1 MNKKILLIFTLLM
14 IGLCGCANQRAE
26 QRIAKYKEYC
36 ALMGFEKNSSENAMC
51 ILELEK
57 AYLSRNRN
65 AITIGSTTYNDR
77 RTQEMI
83 DNDRIR
89 RQILNH
95 GAGGC
100 TPNFATGG
108 CL

>member
-1 MNKKILLIFTLLM
+1 MNRRILLSAALLM
-14 IGLCGCANQRAE
+14 IGLCECASQRAE
-26 QRIAKYKEYC
+26 QRIVKYKEYC
-36 ALMGFEKNSSENAMC
+36 TLMGFEKTSNENAIC
-51 ILELEK
+51 ALELEK

-65 AITIGSTTYNDR
+65 TVTIGSTTYNDR